1 MPRLDDWHWLIQ
13 AIGGTMASMFAPYC
27 PTCGHRVLLGTRRM
41 IAANIDA
48 RPMRVT
54 LRCFCG
60 TAVRHDAVPPP
71 AHRRPDRLAG

>member
-1 MPRLDDWHWLIQ
+1 
-13 AIGGTMASMFAPYC
+13 
-27 PTCGHRVLLGTRRM
+27 M
-41 IAANIDA
+41 IAAQLDA

-71 AHRRPDRLAG
+71 AHRRPEQLAG

>member
-1 MPRLDDWHWLIQ
+1 
-13 AIGGTMASMFAPYC
+13 
-27 PTCGHRVLLGTRRM
+27 M
-41 IAANIDA
+41 ISANIDS

-71 AHRRPDRLAG
+71 AHGRSDQLAS